1 MTSAS
6 ERAWDLYTLK
16 QSLEDQLQ
24 DVDGMLREALREA
37 YEDDDVR
44 ALPNGYTIRRAETRD
59 ISVKAFSEKYPEIY
73 ERAITAKISGYKPE
87 LTKTDIKN
95 ALKAEDDD
103 GKVLS
108 KEAQEEILRS
118 IESGIV
124 IVKFSL
130 NKPQDPH
137 PGKVVE

>member
-6 ERAWDLYTLK
+6 ERAWELYTLK

-37 YEDDDVR
+37 CEEDDVR
-44 ALPNGYTIRRAETRD
+44 ALPNGYTICRAETRD
-59 ISVKAFSEKYPEIY
+59 ISVRAFSEKYPGIY

-103 GKVLS
+103 GRVLS

-124 IVKFSL
+124 SVKFSL
-130 NKPQDPH
+130 NKPRDPH